1 MKCSTHDFV
10 ARISMTGDPRQECRA
25 SHSAQPGVQIHP
37 DPTDLAQRAEKR
49 PMECQKHDVKIP
61 KELITVRGAGGA
73 DRRAADASFALAL
86 VARTFGVHLRLRRH
100 VGAHVRVVPVLGRDV
115 LR

>member
-37 DPTDLAQRAEKR
+37 DPKDLAQRAEKC

-61 KELITVRGAGGA
+61 NKLITVRGGA
-73 DRRAADASFALAL
+73 DRRAAAVSLALAL
-86 VARTFGVHLRLRRH
+86 VARTFGVRLRLRRH

>member
-37 DPTDLAQRAEKR
+37 DPKDLAQRAEKC

-61 KELITVRGAGGA
+61 NKLITDRGGA
-73 DRRAADASFALAL
+73 DRRAAAASLALAL
-86 VARTFGVHLRLRRH
+86 VARTFGVRLRLRRH

>member
-37 DPTDLAQRAEKR
+37 DPKDLAQRAEKC

-61 KELITVRGAGGA
+61 NKLITVRGGA
-73 DRRAADASFALAL
+73 DRRATAASLALAL
-86 VARTFGVHLRLRRH
+86 VARTFGVRLRLRRH

>member
-37 DPTDLAQRAEKR
+37 DPKDLAQRAEKC
-49 PMECQKHDVKIP
+49 PMECQKHDVKISN
-61 KELITVRGAGGA
+61 KLITVRGGA

>member
-37 DPTDLAQRAEKR
+37 DPKDLAQRAEKR

-61 KELITVRGAGGA
+61 NKLITVRGGA

-86 VARTFGVHLRLRRH
+86 VARTFGVNLRLRRH